1 MKISL
6 QIAISKFSNLLISCI
21 SIKYLKYTL
30 RSSIKGERQ
39 ITLDGSGS

>member
-30 RSSIKGERQ
+30 SSIKGERQ